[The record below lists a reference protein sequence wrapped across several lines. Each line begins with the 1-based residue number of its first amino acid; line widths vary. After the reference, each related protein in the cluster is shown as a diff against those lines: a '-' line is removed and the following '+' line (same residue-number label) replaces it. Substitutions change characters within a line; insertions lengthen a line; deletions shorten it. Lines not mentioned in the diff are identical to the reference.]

1 MIKRAAIYE
10 AGEGPVQGVG
20 LRKILHNYLEEQNLP
35 GLAVNDP
42 YTGTVKINL
51 PDSYKSRHSKIL
63 KELLKRVNTESGVDV
78 SGVSFNEEE
87 DKGDKWKKRKL
98 TDKDIRKLRVLYNL
112 QYMLSPLMNPNDVD
126 IKPVSDFKTY
136 LKDRYRLEDS
146 NGALVGSVPDSAYKQ
161 LTGETAAYKKLLPEN
176 RIRTLEDV
184 KKLAH
189 ESNWKEY
196 EKYNLV

>member
-184 KKLAH
+184 KKLAP